1 MGYIQ
6 DNLTIRFHVNCTH
19 TGCFCPSGM
28 VEHGDECVTPEQC
41 PTGATEEPTEPECPE
56 GKVYQDCGTSCPKTC
71 DNKDELTLCIF
82 QCVEGR
88 R

>member
-1 MGYIQ
+1 MYNI
-6 DNLTIRFHVNCTH
+6 IPVRTH
-19 TGCFCPSGM
+19 TDCFCPSGM

-71 DNKDELTLCIF
+71 DNKNESSFCIT
-82 QCVEGR
+82 QCVQGAAR
-88 R
+88 VH